1 MYKDCQV
8 TQIMATTNDKVIG
21 NNNTIPWRC
30 RADMKH
36 FAANTKGKVCI
47 MGRATFD
54 SINPPLKGRYVIV
67 VTSNPVTAH
76 RVGLNDLHLAAP
88 TVEQALELAY
98 GIALDKEI
106 MVVGGRQIYQQTMEV
121 TDKLLLST
129 IDIDFGEADTK
140 FDWEIPDHVEIV
152 PFTFEAD
159 A

>member
-21 NNNTIPWRC
+21 SNNTIPWRC

>member
-8 TQIMATTNDKVIG
+8 TQIMAMSKDKFIG
-21 NNNTIPWRC
+21 DKNTIPWRC
-30 RADMKH
+30 RKDMKH

-76 RVGLNDLHLAAP
+76 RVGLNDLHLVAP

-106 MVVGGRQIYQQTMEV
+106 MVVGGRQIYQQTMEY

-129 IDIDFGEADTK
+129 INIELGQADTK
-140 FDWEIPDHVEIV
+140 LDWEIPDHVGII
-152 PFTFEAD
+152 PFEFEPD
-159 A
+159 L